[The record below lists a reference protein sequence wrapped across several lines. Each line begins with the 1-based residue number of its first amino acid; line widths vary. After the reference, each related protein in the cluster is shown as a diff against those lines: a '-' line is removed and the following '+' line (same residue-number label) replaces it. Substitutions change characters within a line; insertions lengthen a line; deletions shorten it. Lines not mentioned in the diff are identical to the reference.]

1 MPCYCMVRKVKG
13 RMFCIVSFTAA
24 LHITPLSP
32 WRGVGGEARMGLA
45 EASCLG
51 LFLPIPL
58 DFLPSLLS
66 SAIADSVRHRSFRQ
80 RESYLGFRCPS
91 AVGEPS

>member
-1 MPCYCMVRKVKG
+1 
-13 RMFCIVSFTAA
+13 MFCIVSFTAA

-32 WRGVGGEARMGLA
+32 WRGVVGEARMGLG

-66 SAIADSVRHRSFRQ
+66 STTVGSTRHRNFRQ
-80 RESYLGFRCPS
+80 RESYLDF
-91 AVGEPS
+91 